1 MRTVSAVVLAGACL
15 ALPSTASAQS
25 SPLCPLDGGGSY
37 AYQAALLPLIG
48 GGSAPGGAG
57 VASARAALGAQYGGA
72 FYDTPRQGWSVAL
85 APGALDITAAR
96 AAIVQALGAHF
107 APADAAFIEQ
117 HLNVLPTPYSE
128 ADLQAV
134 QAQITSLVGPLI
146 NSVGI
151 GCHETDGFRVRVG
164 VTGDTP
170 DVVAHVSGLMA
181 PFGDKVYV
189 RYGDPVIVAG
199 VGEVTPEDLARE
211 NALRAPRVGAYATL
225 PKAGKCV
232 RGRTIGVR
240 AKASKE
246 LRSVTLA
253 AGKRH
258 VSATAGKRARLRLTS
273 RATKVTVTVTLSD
286 GRTATKT
293 VTYRRC
299 G

>member
-1 MRTVSAVVLAGACL
+1 MEV
-15 ALPSTASAQS
+15 
-25 SPLCPLDGGGSY
+25 
-37 AYQAALLPLIG
+37 
-48 GGSAPGGAG
+48 
-57 VASARAALGAQYGGA
+57 ARATLGAQYGGL
-72 FYDTPRQGWSVAL
+72 FFDTPRQGWTVAL
-85 APGALDITAAR
+85 APGALDLSAAR
-96 AAIVQALGAHF
+96 AALVQALGTHF
-107 APADAAFIEQ
+107 AAADVALLEQ

-128 ADLQAV
+128 ADLLAV
-134 QAQITSLVGPLI
+134 QAQIASLVGPLI
-146 NSVGI
+146 NSTGI
-151 GCHETDGFRVRVG
+151 SCNETDGFRVRVG

-189 RYGDPVIVAG
+189 RYGDPVIVPAI
-199 VGEVTPEDLARE
+199 GEVKPEDLARQ

-232 RGRTIGVR
+232 RGREIGVR

-258 VSATAGKRARLRLTS
+258 VTATAGKRARLRLTS
-273 RATKVTVTVTLSD
+273 RATKVQVTVTLSD